1 MTGSLEPD
9 DLGREG
15 ERRLHP
21 DLQFALKEGEVKL
34 WKVLSSIVCAFSDV
48 QPKPCICLNVT

>member
-21 DLQFALKEGEVKL
+21 DLQFFYKEEEVKV
-34 WKVLSSIVCAFSDV
+34 WKVLSSNVCAFSEL
-48 QPKPCICLNVT
+48 QLKPCICLNVT